1 MKRGEVRS
9 FLKEGVDSLAPVLQF
24 NAGRLSEFNSEFNK
38 EYPYCW
44 NYNLQPS
51 TDLRNSL
58 PLDAWAVTIRIA
70 KLDKPDSLP
79 EQYELIVD
87 ACDYIAQQLIKK
99 YNDVLADSKLV
110 TISGISRVPFYKQ
123 HSDCLTGV
131 DLTFTLNVPDKT
143 LLCV

>member
-9 FLKEGVDSLAPVLQF
+9 FLKEGVDSLASVLQF

-44 NYNLQPS
+44 NSNLQAG

-58 PLDAWAVTIRIA
+58 PLDSWAITIRIA
-70 KLDKPDSLP
+70 KLDKADSLP

-131 DLTFTLNVPDKT
+131 DLTFTLDAPDKT
-143 LLCV
+143 SLC

>member
-1 MKRGEVRS
+1 MKRSEVRS
-9 FLKEGVDSLAPVLQF
+9 FLEDGVNLLAPVLQF

-44 NYNLQPS
+44 NSNLQAG

-70 KLDKPDSLP
+70 KLDRPDSLP
-79 EQYELIVD
+79 AQYEAMVD
-87 ACDYIAQQLIKK
+87 DCDYIAQQLIKK
-99 YNDVLADSKLV
+99 YNDVLTDSKLV
-110 TISGISRVPFYKQ
+110 TIASITRVPFYKQ

-131 DLTFTLNVPDKT
+131 DLSFTLNVPDKT
-143 LLCV
+143 SLCV